1 MNLPKQFPKWH
12 AGAAALTLSLA
23 ILASAPAMAAEDA
36 DKAVRK
42 ALESRTETCC
52 GEVIPAWFASKDGM
66 RDPMFRRLVADC
78 YMGHARLSILGI
90 KNGFPL
96 EQTTLSELPA
106 MLLAHESGMDLNI
119 YHPLA
124 GITLVDGP
132 RKN

>member
-1 MNLPKQFPKWH
+1 MKASKQLPNWH

-36 DKAVRK
+36 NKAVRK
-42 ALESRTETCC
+42 ALEKRTETFC
-52 GEVIPAWFASKDGM
+52 GEVVPAWFAAKDGM
-66 RDPMFRRLVADC
+66 RDPMLRRLVADC
-78 YMGHARLSILGI
+78 YMGHARLAILGI

-106 MLLAHESGMDLNI
+106 MLLRHGSGMDLNI